1 MCALESS
8 LLRSLGRL
16 AGCCFLLLLLLLFA
30 TKAAAE
36 TDFVAGSELG
46 VGILLEFLVLD
57 ESFEGVSGSVGEAE
71 ESGWSVQTSV

>member
-16 AGCCFLLLLLLLFA
+16 AACCLLLLMALFA

-46 VGILLEFLVLD
+46 IGILLEFLVLD
-57 ESFEGVSGSVGEAE
+57 ESFEGVCEEAE
-71 ESGWSVQTSV
+71 ECGWSVQTSV

>member
-16 AGCCFLLLLLLLFA
+16 AGCFLLLLLLLFA

-46 VGILLEFLVLD
+46 VGILLDFLVPD